1 MSEVLLQQ
9 ILSELKDV
17 KTGQQRAEKRFDTI
31 DERLNAMDARFDGID
46 KRLDAMDKRFDS
58 MQGQIDSMQTQ
69 MNGMHGQI
77 DSMQTQ
83 MNGMQGQIDSMQT
96 QITDLQSQ
104 ADRIE
109 ARQETIFEQTA
120 FLSEFKEKTVVRLE
134 NTATKDDLQ
143 YIEAKLM
150 EHDRELFNLKKRA

>member
-17 KTGQQRAEKRFDTI
+17 KTGQQQAKKRFDTI
-31 DERLNAMDARFDGID
+31 DMRLESMDA
-46 KRLDAMDKRFDS
+46 RFDS

-69 MNGMHGQI
+69 VTNLKN
-77 DSMQTQ
+77 QT
-83 MNGMQGQIDSMQT
+83 
-96 QITDLQSQ
+96 
-104 ADRIE
+104 DRIE
-109 ARQETIFEQTA
+109 ARQETILEQTA